1 MTAEP
6 IKDNNNTLADEL
18 DVALTSLERSL
29 LHAGQATSAIRGL
42 LPQIAALATVVSDME
57 ATMIRAR
64 QQLAS
69 SADYPARTSESLRE
83 IRPLG
88 ATAAAVV
95 DRFATEPQ
103 ETEIELR
110 VEPEPQPEPI
120 EEKQD
125 EEEPQHAQS
134 DAPGCLLLEVTSQDG
149 SLDLKSVDSSVG
161 EHEAVVDVALLDYDG
176 RRASLKVW
184 LREDADP
191 IAVQAGLIESLQ
203 RHFGDDRN
211 VEITIDITEE
221 SAP

>member
-6 IKDNNNTLADEL
+6 IKEQQGSLADEL

-29 LHAGQATSAIRGL
+29 QHAGQATSAIRGL
-42 LPQIAALATVVSDME
+42 LPQIAALASVVADME
-57 ATMIRAR
+57 ATMARAR
-64 QQLAS
+64 QHIAS
-69 SADYPARTSESLRE
+69 SSDVPARISESLRE

-88 ATAAAVV
+88 ATAASVV
-95 DRFATEPQ
+95 DRFAAEPPPI
-103 ETEIELR
+103 ET
-110 VEPEPQPEPI
+110 QPEQEVI
-120 EEKQD
+120 EELQPSEEQQD
-125 EEEPQHAQS
+125 EQVGGAR
-134 DAPGCLLLEVTSQDG
+134 CLLVEVTCQDG

-191 IAVQAGLIESLQ
+191 VAVQSGLIESLQ

-211 VEITIDITEE
+211 VEITIDITDEL
-221 SAP
+221 AA